1 MKPCDYQEL
10 RRRMVT
16 RQIRVRGIR
25 DERVLAVMEEVP
37 RHRFVPE
44 ALWSDAYEDGP
55 LPIGDGQTISQP
67 YMVAVMTQL
76 LELRG
81 DERVLELGTGSGYQ
95 AAVLS
100 RLCKWVFTVERIPR
114 LAERAKI
121 ILTELGYAN
130 ISYLVSDGTWGWAS
144 NAPFNGI
151 IVTAGAPSTPAALL
165 DQLAEGGRLVI
176 PVGDRFAQTLK
187 KLVKS
192 RSGTTVESHTEC
204 RFVDLIGKFGWAER

>member
-1 MKPCDYQEL
+1 
-10 RRRMVT
+10 MVA
-16 RQIRVRGIR
+16 RQIRARGIR

-44 ALWSDAYEDGP
+44 ALRSDAYEDGP

-121 ILTELGYAN
+121 ILAELGYAN
-130 ISYLVSDGTWGWAS
+130 ISYLVSDGTWGWPS
-144 NAPFNGI
+144 NAPFDGI

-176 PVGDRFAQTLK
+176 PVGDRFTQTLK

-204 RFVDLIGKFGWAER
+204 RFVDLIGEFGWAKR